1 DMHMLNEQNLKL
13 ISERTGIAE
22 RLLRDVIEN
31 EGLKVYKDTK
41 QQLEEDLNKIPEG
54 EISNGVTD
62 SLEAYSR
69 QAVSDLNLIN
79 TTLPKSLQ
87 VAY

>member
-1 DMHMLNEQNLKL
+1 EQNLKL

-79 TTLPKSLQ
+79 TTLPK
-87 VAY
+87 